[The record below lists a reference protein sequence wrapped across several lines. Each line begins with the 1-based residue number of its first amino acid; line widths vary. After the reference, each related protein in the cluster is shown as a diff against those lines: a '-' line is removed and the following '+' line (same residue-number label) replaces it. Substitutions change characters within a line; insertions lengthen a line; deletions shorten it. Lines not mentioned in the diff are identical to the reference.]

1 MRPLIS
7 HAEWAQGRVANLPA
21 RWQKR
26 LLGQWGRLLN
36 ASEKTGVFDAS
47 TFMRT
52 TTELLAK
59 VRIPLDASDAEICDR
74 AHALAWTCAERATLF
89 HDADALRTAME
100 RVALDQ
106 GVEPPSRKKFIE
118 HGPALARMTCSY
130 WWRRKL
136 RAHHGRSLEAAA
148 VRIGYVSKREQIYC
162 SNETLYRV
170 RYRESATARMLEQ
183 TTARNE
189 LGQEFPLAE
198 LVAKSTAN
206 KAIRRAELM
215 TRISG
220 FEHIAR
226 GLGHAGLFLT
236 LTRPSR
242 MHRMRTFKNGRV
254 VVDNPKYD
262 GTTARQAQQYLAN
275 LWKLIR
281 SKLARL
287 GIKLYG
293 FRVAEPQHDGT
304 PHWHLLVF
312 CEPMAVAVVK
322 EVVLHYGL
330 RDSGDE
336 AGARRNRVDFK
347 PIDWERGTAAGY
359 IAKYI
364 AKNVDG
370 FKLEYDLHGVPAIV
384 SAERVQAWAKTNGIR
399 QFQQVGGPPVGPW
412 RELRRIESLPAG
424 APAHLVKAHNAVNKV
439 AVIEG
444 RDNASVAWHHYCEA
458 QGGVFCGRLYS
469 IRLDMR
475 DQEGKNRY
483 GEEMGKRPVG
493 VYTEGVE
500 YWTPAHMAHMRAMA
514 APGAPFG
521 GHCAQ
526 RTVLWE
532 IESTRHEWEIVW
544 VGKSEAQAQP
554 RALRAPWTCVNNC
567 TDSKSTDAGHEKFKA
582 LAAHQIQ
589 PNLGRVTL
597 PPLPFDGW
605 KPDSIEYL
613 QGHELQEWKR
623 RYLHGPWL
631 RHTHIKKALQCSHT

>member
-1 MRPLIS
+1 MMRMVPNT
-7 HAEWAQGRVANLPA
+7 EWAQGRVAGLPA

-26 LLGQWGRLLN
+26 LLGRWDRLLN
-36 ASEKTGVFDAS
+36 ASEKTGIYDAN

-52 TTELLAK
+52 TTALLAK
-59 VRIPLDASDAEICDR
+59 VRIPLDATDAEICDR

-89 HDADALRTAME
+89 HDAEALRTAME

-106 GVEPPSRKKFIE
+106 GVEPPSRKKFAE
-118 HGPALARMTCSY
+118 HGPALARMTCSH

-170 RYRESATARMLEQ
+170 RYREAATARMLEQ

-220 FEHIAR
+220 FEHVAR

-236 LTRPSR
+236 LTCPSR

-262 GTTARQAQQYLAN
+262 GTTAREAQQYLAKKV
-275 LWKLIR
+275 WQLIR
-281 SKLARL
+281 SKLARM

-312 CEPMAVAVVK
+312 CDPLAVAVVK
-322 EVVLHYGL
+322 AVVLDYGL

-359 IAKYI
+359 IAKYV
-364 AKNVDG
+364 AKNIDG
-370 FKLEYDLHGVPAIV
+370 FKLESDLYGTPAMV
-384 SAERVQAWAKTNGIR
+384 AAERVQAWAKTHGIR
-399 QFQQVGGPPVGPW
+399 QFQQVGGPPVTVW
-412 RELRRIESLPAG
+412 RELRRIEALPAG

-458 QGGVFCGRLYS
+458 QGGVFCGRLYR
-469 IRLDMR
+469 IRLDM
-475 DQEGKNRY
+475 QQQQGKNRY
-483 GEEMGKRPVG
+483 GEDMGMRPMG

-500 YWTPAHMAHMRAMA
+500 YWTPPHMSHMRAMA

-544 VGKSEAQAQP
+544 SGKSAPQAQP

-567 TDSKSTDAGHEKFKA
+567 TGGGSDGAEIGVGHGQESMGERAGA
-582 LAAHQIQ
+582 
-589 PNLGRVTL
+589 R
-597 PPLPFDGW
+597 
-605 KPDSIEYL
+605 
-613 QGHELQEWKR
+613 QGHGRAVHGADFGGAGAVGGPPGAAGASRGDGLR
-623 RYLHGPWL
+623 RGQH
-631 RHTHIKKALQCSHT
+631 

>member
-1 MRPLIS
+1 MMRMIP
-7 HAEWAQGRVANLPA
+7 HAEWAQGRVAGLPA

-26 LLGQWGRLLN
+26 LLGRWDRLLN
-36 ASEKTGVFDAS
+36 ASEKTGIYDAN

-52 TTELLAK
+52 TTALLAK
-59 VRIPLDASDAEICDR
+59 VRIPLDATDAEICDR

-89 HDADALRTAME
+89 HDAEALRTAME

-106 GVEPPSRKKFIE
+106 GVEPPSRKKFAE
-118 HGPALARMTCSY
+118 HGPALARMTCSH

-170 RYRESATARMLEQ
+170 RYREAATARMLEQ

-220 FEHIAR
+220 FEHVAR

-236 LTRPSR
+236 LTCPSR

-262 GTTARQAQQYLAN
+262 GTTAREAQQYLAKKV
-275 LWKLIR
+275 WQLIR

-312 CEPMAVAVVK
+312 CDPLAVAVVK
-322 EVVLHYGL
+322 AVVLDYGL

-384 SAERVQAWAKTNGIR
+384 AAERVQAWAKTHGIR
-399 QFQQVGGPPVGPW
+399 QFQQVGGPPVTVW
-412 RELRRIESLPAG
+412 RELRRIEALPAG

-458 QGGVFCGRLYS
+458 QGGVFCGRLYR
-469 IRLDMR
+469 IRLDM
-475 DQEGKNRY
+475 QQQQGKNRY
-483 GEEMGKRPVG
+483 GEEMGMRPMG

-500 YWTPAHMAHMRAMA
+500 YWTPPHMAHMRAMA

-544 VGKSEAQAQP
+544 SGKSAPQAQP
-554 RALRAPWTCVNNC
+554 HAFRVPWTCVNNC
-567 TDSKSTDAGHEKFKA
+567 TGGGSDGAEIGVGHGQGSLGGRTNAHKSHGRAVHGAGVGSAGAVGGPPGAAGASGGDS
-582 LAAHQIQ
+582 L
-589 PNLGRVTL
+589 
-597 PPLPFDGW
+597 
-605 KPDSIEYL
+605 
-613 QGHELQEWKR
+613 R
-623 RYLHGPWL
+623 RGQH
-631 RHTHIKKALQCSHT
+631 